1 MLNQLIDNNIEM
13 EIGTMNTAESIL
25 ALMNDNR
32 AYVTGVSSDKL
43 VARLVLK

>member
-1 MLNQLIDNNIEM
+1 MNFIDEFRDK
-13 EIGTMNTAESIL
+13 ESIL

-32 AYVTGVSSDKL
+32 AYVTGISSDKL